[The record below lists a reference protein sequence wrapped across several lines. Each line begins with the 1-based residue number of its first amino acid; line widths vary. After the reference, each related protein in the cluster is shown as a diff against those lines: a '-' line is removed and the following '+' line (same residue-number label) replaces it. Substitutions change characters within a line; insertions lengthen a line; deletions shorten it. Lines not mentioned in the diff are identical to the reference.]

1 MKLSA
6 TIYSKNTPRKLYRV
20 VEEHF
25 CQPCPNL
32 AGMFLHSS
40 VHRWASRHSLGFED
54 ENLGSSPSWWAATV
68 ATYCQAGRG
77 NSSNYFLQNLAN
89 DGTANSVHNYT
100 LGRFSNCVRTPQS
113 GPHDSRTKKSPPGLI
128 VILPS
133 TTLLFPPS
141 VRHPFSKACL
151 QHSQT
156 VI

>member
-1 MKLSA
+1 MNVLQLSLLRLATGPRVRGTSGWPWGKGEMYCELNGQPDMTYSTVFDGYFGMFKLFCIDMKLSA

-68 ATYCQAGRG
+68 ATYCPSRLGELPKLL
-77 NSSNYFLQNLAN
+77 SS
-89 DGTANSVHNYT
+89 
-100 LGRFSNCVRTPQS
+100 
-113 GPHDSRTKKSPPGLI
+113 KS
-128 VILPS
+128 S
-133 TTLLFPPS
+133 EWW
-141 VRHPFSKACL
+141 AA
-151 QHSQT
+151 
-156 VI
+156 